1 MGLFISFEGGEGS
14 GKSTQAERLA
24 RRLRAHHCQ
33 VLLTYEPGG
42 TALGNELRDLLKS
55 NPRVALSAGA
65 ELLLFAA
72 ARSQLTQEVILP
84 ALDQG
89 VCVICDRYMDSTTAY
104 QGYGRGLPLDTVETV
119 NRFAT
124 HGLQPDLVFLLD
136 MQPDESLE
144 RKRLPRDRIEDEG
157 SSFHKRVRAG
167 YLEMAAREPKRW
179 LVVDAALQPDEVE
192 QRIWSRIEPLLQR
205 QRSNPPS

>member
-1 MGLFISFEGGEGS
+1 LGLFISFEGGEGS

>member
-1 MGLFISFEGGEGS
+1 MRLFISFEGGEGS

-24 RRLRAHHCQ
+24 RRLRARDCQ

-42 TALGNELRDLLKS
+42 TPLGNELRDLLKS
-55 NPRVALSAGA
+55 NSRTALSAGA

-104 QGYGRGLPLDTVETV
+104 QGYGRGLPLDTVETI
-119 NRFAT
+119 NSFAT
-124 HGLQPDLVFLLD
+124 HGLQPDLVVLLD

-144 RKRLPRDRIEDEG
+144 RKRQPLDRIEGEG

-179 LVVDAALQPDEVE
+179 IVVDATLHPDEVE
-192 QRIWSRIEPLLQR
+192 QRIWSRVQPLL
-205 QRSNPPS
+205 

>member
-84 ALDQG
+84 ALDKG

>member
-1 MGLFISFEGGEGS
+1 LGLFISFEGGEGS

-84 ALDQG
+84 ALDKG

-124 HGLQPDLVFLLD
+124 HGLQPDLVVLLD